1 VILIFIG
8 PPGGGAGGGAGGA
21 GRAGPPRRRPP
32 RAPPPPPPPPRG
44 PAEPY
49 RYWPVFD
56 SVSMARLALAFLP
69 VTSVRM

>member
-1 VILIFIG
+1 
-8 PPGGGAGGGAGGA
+8 PSARGGGAA
-21 GRAGPPRRRPP
+21 PRPP
-32 RAPPPPPPPPRG
+32 PPPPPPPPAAPPPPPPPPRG

>member
-1 VILIFIG
+1 M
-8 PPGGGAGGGAGGA
+8 PPGNHAATRPGNGTPA
-21 GRAGPPRRRPP
+21 GRDEA
-32 RAPPPPPPPPRG
+32 APPNGRRG
-44 PAEPY
+44 LDRSAY